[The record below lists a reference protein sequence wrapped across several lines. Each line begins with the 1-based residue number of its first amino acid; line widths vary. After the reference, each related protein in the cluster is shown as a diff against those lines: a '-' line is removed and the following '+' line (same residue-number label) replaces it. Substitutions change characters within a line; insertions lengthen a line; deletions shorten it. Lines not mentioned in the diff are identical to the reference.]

1 MTPPQSVA
9 AVLCLAGLAVCGAA
23 PAGQEPTF
31 KARVDEVRIDV
42 LVTER
47 GRAVGG
53 LTAADFEVRD
63 NGTLQPV
70 NLVSLGDVP
79 VAAILA
85 LDLSRSVAGP
95 RLDALKRAGRSFVDA
110 LAPADSAALLGFNR
124 LVVQHVGLTRDLDR
138 VRRGLAAAAALGDT
152 ALVDATLAAML
163 LGDADAGRTLVVL
176 FSDGVDTASF
186 TSPELALATARRVN
200 CVVYAVSAGR
210 DTPAFLEDVA
220 DATGGRVID
229 LGADDDPAPA
239 FVEILREFRQ
249 RYVISFTPAEG
260 SPGGWHTLG
269 VRVKRP
275 GMRAHS
281 RRGYFAGRP

>member
-1 MTPPQSVA
+1 MSGAGRAGAALAALLAVWVA
-9 AVLCLAGLAVCGAA
+9 AA
-23 PAGQEPTF
+23 AGQEPTF

-47 GRAVGG
+47 GRAVNG
-53 LTAADFEVRD
+53 LTAADFEVTD
-63 NGTLQPV
+63 NGARQPV

-79 VAAILA
+79 VAAVLA

-95 RLDALKRAGRSFVDA
+95 RLEALKRAGSSFVDA
-110 LAPADSAALLGFNR
+110 LTPADSAALVGFNR
-124 LVVQHVGLTRDLDR
+124 LVVQHVGLTRDLAL
-138 VRRGLAAAAALGDT
+138 VRRGLAQASALGDT

-186 TSPELALATARRVN
+186 TSPDLALATARRVN
-200 CVVYAVSAGR
+200 GVVYAVSASR
-210 DTPAFLEDVA
+210 EAPAFLEEVA

-229 LGADDDPAPA
+229 LAADGDPAAA

-249 RYVISFTPAEG
+249 RYVISFTPSEG
-260 SPGGWHTLG
+260 APGGWHTLD

-275 GMRAHS
+275 GMRALS

>member
-1 MTPPQSVA
+1 MSRSRPAGAAMAAALAVWVA
-9 AVLCLAGLAVCGAA
+9 AA
-23 PAGQEPTF
+23 AGQEPTF

-47 GRAVGG
+47 GRAVTG
-53 LTAADFEVRD
+53 LTAADFEVKD
-63 NGTLQPV
+63 NGALQPV
-70 NLVSLGDVP
+70 HLVSLGDVP
-79 VAAILA
+79 VAAVLA

-95 RLDALKRAGRSFVDA
+95 RLEALKRAGLSFVDA
-110 LAPADSAALLGFNR
+110 LTPADSAALVGFNR
-124 LVVQHVGLTRDLDR
+124 LAVQHVGLTHDLDL
-138 VRRGLAAAAALGDT
+138 VRRGLARAAALGDT

-163 LGDADAGRTLVVL
+163 LGDADAGRTLVVV

-200 CVVYAVSAGR
+200 GVVYAVSASR
-210 DTPAFLEDVA
+210 EAPTFLQDVA

-229 LGADDDPAPA
+229 LAADGDPAPA

-249 RYVISFTPAEG
+249 RYVISFTPSEG
-260 SPGGWHTLG
+260 AAGGWHTLD
-269 VRVKRP
+269 VRVKQS
-275 GMRAHS
+275 GMRALS